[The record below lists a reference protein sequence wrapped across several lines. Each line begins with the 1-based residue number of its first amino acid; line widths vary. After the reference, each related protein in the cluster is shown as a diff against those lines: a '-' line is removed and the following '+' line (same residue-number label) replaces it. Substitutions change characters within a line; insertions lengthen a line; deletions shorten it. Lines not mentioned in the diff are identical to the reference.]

1 MTNKELNLCTT
12 FELECIINNFT
23 WYENSFLTKVK
34 RELDKRHRKRLIK
47 QQFKNLIYDYEKNTG
62 KDCRE

>member
-1 MTNKELNLCTT
+1 MTNKELEFCTT

-47 QQFKNLIYDYEKNTG
+47 QQFKNIIYNYEKNT
-62 KDCRE
+62 K

>member
-1 MTNKELNLCTT
+1 MTNKELKFCTT

-47 QQFKNLIYDYEKNTG
+47 QQFKNIIYNYEKNT
-62 KDCRE
+62 K